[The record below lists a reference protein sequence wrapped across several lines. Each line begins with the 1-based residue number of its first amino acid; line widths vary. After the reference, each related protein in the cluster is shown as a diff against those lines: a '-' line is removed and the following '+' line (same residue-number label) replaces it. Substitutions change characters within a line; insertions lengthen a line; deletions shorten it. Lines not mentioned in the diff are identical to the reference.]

1 LGVLI
6 LEIATLVVLIVA
18 AKRLPP
24 PTTSASPRLLSALA
38 AGALGSFAIALS
50 AVIIVRSELVFGIAL
65 LVAGLLGA
73 SFLWLVRGGFEPD
86 EEDGDEPP
94 ADPPSTDPD
103 GAQRRFLR
111 KVVRPV
117 SSRTPS
123 GRR

>member
-1 LGVLI
+1 MRVLI
-6 LEIATLVVLIVA
+6 LEVATLVVLIVA

-24 PTTSASPRLLSALA
+24 PAVGASPRLLSALA
-38 AGALGSFAIALS
+38 AGALGSFGVALS
-50 AVIIVRSELVFGIAL
+50 AMIIVRSELVFGVAL

-73 SFLWLVRGGFEPD
+73 SFLWLVRGGYEPD
-86 EEDGDEPP
+86 EDDGDEPP
-94 ADPPSTDPD
+94 VDPPSTDPD

>member
-1 LGVLI
+1 MI
-6 LEIATLVVLIVA
+6 VLIVA

-24 PTTSASPRLLSALA
+24 PAVGASPRLLSVLA
-38 AGALGSFAIALS
+38 AGALGSFGIALS
-50 AVIIVRSELVFGIAL
+50 AVIIVRSELVFGVAL
-65 LVAGLLGA
+65 LIAGLLGA
-73 SFLWLVRGGFEPD
+73 SFLWLVRGGFEPED
-86 EEDGDEPP
+86 EDGDEPP
-94 ADPPSTDPD
+94 IDPPSTDPD

>member
-1 LGVLI
+1 LI
-6 LEIATLVVLIVA
+6 LEVATLVVLIVA

-24 PTTSASPRLLSALA
+24 PAVGASPRLLSALA
-38 AGALGSFAIALS
+38 AGALGSFGVALS
-50 AVIIVRSELVFGIAL
+50 AMIIVRSDLVFGVAL

-73 SFLWLVRGGFEPD
+73 SFLWLVRGGYEPD
-86 EEDGDEPP
+86 EDDGDEPP
-94 ADPPSTDPD
+94 VDPPSTDPD

>member
-1 LGVLI
+1 VLI

-24 PTTSASPRLLSALA
+24 PAVGASPRLLSALA
-38 AGALGSFAIALS
+38 AGALGSFGIALS
-50 AVIIVRSELVFGIAL
+50 AVVIVRSELVFGVAL

-73 SFLWLVRGGFEPD
+73 SFLWLVRGGFEPED
-86 EEDGDEPP
+86 EGGDEPP
-94 ADPPSTDPD
+94 IDPPSTDPD

>member
-1 LGVLI
+1 MLI

-24 PTTSASPRLLSALA
+24 PTTSASPRLLSTLA
-38 AGALGSFAIALS
+38 AGALGSFGVALS
-50 AVIIVRSELVFGIAL
+50 AMII
-65 LVAGLLGA
+65 AGLLGA

-94 ADPPSTDPD
+94 ADPPSTDPS
-103 GAQRRFLR
+103 GAQRRFIR

>member
-1 LGVLI
+1 MLI
-6 LEIATLVVLIVA
+6 LEIATLVVLIIA

-24 PTTSASPRLLSALA
+24 PTAGASPRLLSALA
-38 AGALGSFAIALS
+38 AGALGSFGVALS
-50 AVIIVRSELVFGIAL
+50 AMIIVRSDIVFGVAL

-86 EEDGDEPP
+86 EEDGGEPP
-94 ADPPSTDPD
+94 VDPPSTDPD
-103 GAQRRFLR
+103 GGQRRFLR

-117 SSRTPS
+117 SPRTPS

>member
-1 LGVLI
+1 MLL
-6 LEIATLVVLIVA
+6 LEIATVIVLIVA

-24 PTTSASPRLLSALA
+24 PAVGASPRLLSALA
-38 AGALGSFAIALS
+38 AGALGSFGIALS
-50 AVIIVRSELVFGIAL
+50 AVVIVRSELVFGVAL
-65 LVAGLLGA
+65 LIAGLLGA
-73 SFLWLVRGGFEPD
+73 SFLWLVRGGFEPED
-86 EEDGDEPP
+86 EDGDEPP
-94 ADPPSTDPD
+94 IDPPSTDPD

>member
-1 LGVLI
+1 M
-6 LEIATLVVLIVA
+6 VLIVA

-24 PTTSASPRLLSALA
+24 PAVGASPRLLSALA
-38 AGALGSFAIALS
+38 AGALGSFGVALS
-50 AVIIVRSELVFGIAL
+50 AMIIVRSDLVFGVAL

-94 ADPPSTDPD
+94 ADPPSTDPS
-103 GAQRRFLR
+103 GAQRRFIR

>member
-1 LGVLI
+1 MRVLI

-24 PTTSASPRLLSALA
+24 PAAGASPRLLSTLA
-38 AGALGSFAIALS
+38 AGALGSFGVALS
-50 AVIIVRSELVFGIAL
+50 AMIIVRSELVFGIAL

-94 ADPPSTDPD
+94 VEPPSTDPS
-103 GAQRRFLR
+103 GAQRRFIR

>member
-1 LGVLI
+1 MRVLI

-24 PTTSASPRLLSALA
+24 PTVGASPRLLSALA
-38 AGALGSFAIALS
+38 AGALGSFG
-50 AVIIVRSELVFGIAL
+50 VAL

-94 ADPPSTDPD
+94 VEPPSTDPN